1 MVRGRDSPLGLQR
14 GRPAGAHVPPRRS
27 QTQGAK
33 GCSRPASPRRSS
45 YPKTA
50 TWTVQ
55 GGDAGADRR
64 AHRLADPH
72 RLQFFAG
79 ALKKRRGVQ
88 VISEKT
94 GTASASTGSA
104 VAPP

>member
-55 GGDAGADRR
+55 GSMTSARNGDVASVATFDRGAW
-64 AHRLADPH
+64 
-72 RLQFFAG
+72 
-79 ALKKRRGVQ
+79 
-88 VISEKT
+88 
-94 GTASASTGSA
+94 
-104 VAPP
+104 